1 MALKKDVTAI
11 LSGATAPAAG
21 ETALGACTE
30 LDLDTAVQVE
40 IEVQVAYGATATAGV
55 VARVWAAAA
64 TGEYTT
70 APIDEYALPF
80 DAGATVRASFQVRAS
95 PRFMKVTVQNEDP
108 AVAATGV
115 SVSATVQTA

>member
-1 MALKKDVTAI
+1 MALKKTVTTI

-30 LDLDTAVQVE
+30 LDLDTALQVE
-40 IEVQVAYGATATAGV
+40 IEVQVTYGATATAGV
-55 VARVWAAAA
+55 VARVWAAAS

-80 DAGATVRASFQVRAS
+80 GAGATMRISFQTRAS

-115 SVSATVQTA
+115 SVTATVQTA